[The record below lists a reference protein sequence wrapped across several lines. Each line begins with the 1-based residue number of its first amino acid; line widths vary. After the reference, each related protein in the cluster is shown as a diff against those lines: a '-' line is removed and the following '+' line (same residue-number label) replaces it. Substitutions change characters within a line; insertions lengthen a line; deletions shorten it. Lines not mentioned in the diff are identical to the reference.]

1 MDRCSLSLLPAGHTH
16 PGGEVLPAGQ
26 GDFFDLVLKAHVT
39 AAALEFI
46 RMSLVDNLPTN
57 HVFPPKHIAL
67 SAFNRKQYLHDTV
80 GSFVDKFVLRNV
92 ESNIFK
98 TRNGNFT

>member
-46 RMSLVDNLPTN
+46 R
-57 HVFPPKHIAL
+57 L